1 VGERQNR
8 VGATA
13 LQRDFEC
20 SIVDSDNRT
29 DKAANFRAK
38 LASISHSNS

>member
-20 SIVDSDNRT
+20 SIVDSRNRS
-29 DKAANFRAK
+29 DKAANFWAK
-38 LASISHSNS
+38 LDSISRSSS